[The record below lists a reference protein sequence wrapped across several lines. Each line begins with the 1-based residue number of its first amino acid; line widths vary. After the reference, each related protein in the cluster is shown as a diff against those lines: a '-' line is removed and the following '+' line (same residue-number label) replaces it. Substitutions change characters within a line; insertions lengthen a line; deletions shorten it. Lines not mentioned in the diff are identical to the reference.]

1 MNSLGLILG
10 VVEKYLELCFLA
22 HNLEAA
28 ALVPLSHPASST
40 FVRGHILD
48 SRYLRKAD
56 GQKLEG
62 A

>member
-1 MNSLGLILG
+1 VNSLGLILG

-28 ALVPLSHPASST
+28 ALVPLSQ
-40 FVRGHILD
+40 
-48 SRYLRKAD
+48 KAD